1 MTIGDATKQAYD
13 RGLEAGWQG
22 VLITLRPL
30 FEAMLD
36 VDLRRW
42 GHREP
47 FDLTEEEVA
56 FRTYLV
62 SLFERYC
69 GTNTALASHYIT
81 IVTNPKESHIA
92 STHTDP
98 LRWLR

>member
-1 MTIGDATKQAYD
+1 MTIGEATKRAYD
-13 RGLEAGWQG
+13 RGLETGYQG

-36 VDLRRW
+36 ADLRRW
-42 GHREP
+42 GHGKP

-69 GTNTALASHYIT
+69 KIKTALTRIGS
-81 IVTNPKESHIA
+81 KF
-92 STHTDP
+92 
-98 LRWLR
+98 